1 MNRKDKAFLKR
12 ISAELKRDAESIVLP
27 DSLSTE
33 SIAELIKNNAGA
45 VSPDEIYTAA
55 APDKGFKVLATPAR
69 KVLATA
75 AVFVLIVASALVYRN
90 LDRPVLGPEQSS
102 EAGAQESGADTGNSE
117 TDIHASGGQTDGN
130 KGDSDKKDPENKQ
143 GESAAEKYQI
153 KVDGVK
159 TASSYDEIENKIKKA
174 YKKANSP
181 GLFTNFFGLFA
192 TKNAVSDE
200 GAPGNIAEESR
211 SLGSTPGFGKTNEQ
225 VEGVSEADIIKN
237 DGRYLY
243 IFSNKGVQIV
253 DTQDNSLKKTALIK
267 LNDLIKANT
276 SGESGSVYSYSK
288 AFNDGYYGSDVRELY
303 VLNNRLAA
311 ITSIYEP
318 DYRENNSSTG
328 KSVTKVT
335 VFDISDK
342 AAPKELLS
350 YSQDGY
356 YVSSRIYNGR
366 LSLVTEYGIAYY
378 GNDALLEE
386 TAVPKTDVNGA
397 SGRIAPDSILIPED
411 APTTNYLVVGLIDKL
426 EKGSKID
433 TKAVL
438 GGAANIYSSG
448 DNLLAARSIYSNEI
462 AANIFNFGTTS
473 MTTNSGK
480 SEILAFSLK
489 DGKVSLTARGLV
501 DGTLLNQF
509 SMDESNGYYRIATTD
524 SKGNNVFVLD
534 KELNVKGSVT
544 GFAPGEQ
551 IKSVRFMGNTAY
563 VVTFVQTDPLFV
575 IDMSDP
581 AKPVIRGELKI
592 PGFSQYLHPIGNNL
606 IIGIGRGGTE
616 TGVNNDAKISLFDVS
631 DPTTPR
637 EIDAVS
643 LKYSYIDTNHKAFLS
658 VPERNM
664 YVIPLRRALINGDV
678 YYREIP
684 GLTAFSVENRK
695 IVIKDTYTFEET
707 GSMIRGTYIGN
718 VIFAIDPYYGV
729 WAVNMDSKE
738 LIDNVIFN

>member
-366 LSLVTEYGIAYY
+366 LSLVIRHSS
-378 GNDALLEE
+378 
-386 TAVPKTDVNGA
+386 TA
-397 SGRIAPDSILIPED
+397 
-411 APTTNYLVVGLIDKL
+411 
-426 EKGSKID
+426 
-433 TKAVL
+433 
-438 GGAANIYSSG
+438 
-448 DNLLAARSIYSNEI
+448 
-462 AANIFNFGTTS
+462 
-473 MTTNSGK
+473 
-480 SEILAFSLK
+480 
-489 DGKVSLTARGLV
+489 
-501 DGTLLNQF
+501 
-509 SMDESNGYYRIATTD
+509 
-524 SKGNNVFVLD
+524 
-534 KELNVKGSVT
+534 
-544 GFAPGEQ
+544 
-551 IKSVRFMGNTAY
+551 
-563 VVTFVQTDPLFV
+563 
-575 IDMSDP
+575 
-581 AKPVIRGELKI
+581 
-592 PGFSQYLHPIGNNL
+592 
-606 IIGIGRGGTE
+606 
-616 TGVNNDAKISLFDVS
+616 
-631 DPTTPR
+631 
-637 EIDAVS
+637 
-643 LKYSYIDTNHKAFLS
+643 
-658 VPERNM
+658 
-664 YVIPLRRALINGDV
+664 
-678 YYREIP
+678 
-684 GLTAFSVENRK
+684 
-695 IVIKDTYTFEET
+695 
-707 GSMIRGTYIGN
+707 
-718 VIFAIDPYYGV
+718 
-729 WAVNMDSKE
+729 
-738 LIDNVIFN
+738 